1 MISNLSNMIAR
12 YLLQEKIIEEHNLPV
27 YTYGLEIIIS
37 TMVGVVLILLIGL
50 LTSSLVDAIIF
61 YCLFIVLRFFTGG
74 YHADT
79 HFRCKLTL
87 VLCYLLMLVME
98 RALEPI
104 YTPFLNMGI
113 QIFYMIIVFL
123 LAPVE
128 HLNAPMT
135 DEEAQK
141 NRMIA
146 IAMAFV
152 MLITTMML
160 SFDFSSLARTA
171 SLTQFVVA
179 VLIIIPK
186 VIKGGEEH
194 ERTEEESSQEGGKSK

>member
-1 MISNLSNMIAR
+1 MISNLSNIVAR
-12 YLLQEKIIEEHNLPV
+12 YLLRERIIEEKNLPV
-27 YTYGLEIIIS
+27 YSYGFEIIIS
-37 TMVGVVLILLIGL
+37 TMVGVVLVLLIGL
-50 LTSSLVDAIIF
+50 LTSSLVDAIFF
-61 YCLFIVLRFFTGG
+61 YCLFVGLRFFTGG

-79 HFRCKLTL
+79 HLRCKLTL

-135 DEEAQK
+135 DEETKK

-146 IAMAFV
+146 IVMAFV
-152 MLITTMML
+152 MLVTTMML
-160 SFDFSSLARTA
+160 SYGFSS
-171 SLTQFVVA
+171 
-179 VLIIIPK
+179 
-186 VIKGGEEH
+186 
-194 ERTEEESSQEGGKSK
+194 